1 MAHDKI
7 IVRGAREHNLKN
19 IDVDIPRDKHIE
31 ISLTYIYGIGRTSAK
46 EILAIT
52 GIENKRVTDL
62 TTDEVA
68 RLRDVI
74 DRNFLVEGD
83 LRREVQMNIKRLGEI
98 GSYRG
103 RRHRVNLPVHGQRT
117 RTNARTRRGTRKTVA
132 GRKRARK

>member
-1 MAHDKI
+1 MARI
-7 IVRGAREHNLKN
+7 AG
-19 IDVDIPRDKHIE
+19 VDIPRDKHVE

-46 EILAIT
+46 EVLAIT
-52 GIENKRVTDL
+52 GIENKRVTEL

-103 RRHRVNLPVHGQRT
+103 RRHRVNLPAHGQRT
-117 RTNARTRRGTRKTVA
+117 RTNARTRRGARKTVA